1 MSRARG
7 GARVGGSKPGMMRE
21 EQGTSPARLDG
32 FETRRRRRRREE
44 GVLEATRAECRRVV
58 NLKEKAAF
66 ESALSQE
73 MVLRTPPPSP

>member
-1 MSRARG
+1 MSRARD
-7 GARVGGSKPGMMRE
+7 GAKVGGSKPGMMRE
-21 EQGTSPARLDG
+21 EQGTRPARLDG
-32 FETRRRRRRREE
+32 FETRRRRRREE

-73 MVLRTPPPSP
+73 MVLRTPPPSL